1 MWPSQNIWTLLRRAA
16 AEDCYFTQVYREFLR
31 LKKYPAL
38 NLPIHWRCSKKGTP
52 TIWCACCWAQ
62 ASLLKLSAKNFS
74 RNKIQQ
80 LSSSSFFELNR
91 SLTKYIVP
99 TFWQDSFSKQ
109 AEKLTIG
116 LCLFTGGGLF
126 RPLFHP
132 FPSSFPFFFFN
143 LKSRAKKRSRTIT
156 FATTDSS
163 MLWLNV

>member
-1 MWPSQNIWTLLRRAA
+1 M
-16 AEDCYFTQVYREFLR
+16 
-31 LKKYPAL
+31 
-38 NLPIHWRCSKKGTP
+38 PIHWRCSKKCTP
-52 TIWCACCWAQ
+52 ALWCACRWAP
-62 ASLLKLSAKNFS
+62 AWLLKSYFFQETKFS
-74 RNKIQQ
+74 DIH
-80 LSSSSFFELNR
+80 SSSFFELSR
-91 SLTKYIVP
+91 SRTIWYLP
-99 TFWQDSFSKQ
+99 SFWQDSFPKQ

-116 LCLFTGGGLF
+116 LCVFTGGGLF